1 MGAWAELGLRRPCSD
16 VCGDAAGN
24 EQLPERPAKLPR
36 TKDPRANGEDKLA
49 GLEDI
54 FLGVLQRFRGQVL
67 TARLET
73 ELLPELV
80 AALSVIPEAGQANL
94 EATKCELKAAQVAPK
109 PVETEDGRLRLTR
122 QALEERVCKMRSID
136 AEVVKYKDK
145 ATGKM
150 LEARV
155 PATVLALLRLR
166 ATCSGKPISEQR
178 LARMALDAMEEQAFD
193 PVRALASLSPA
204 SLLCPAGPLSVLGSG
219 EIGVVFL
226 EEESGE
232 VVKVMLEDFAKKEY
246 DVFCA
251 FAKAGLTPFPLAF
264 QGPCIVPDGELYS
277 IRMKRIEYT
286 LHDVLWATAPCGP
299 RRGLAPPSAARAR
312 DIGAAIVQAMQRMW
326 DEGLVHGDLH
336 LRNLGFKEE
345 GSLPVVQLLD
355 FGRSA
360 SRSLAPPQSRTST
373 QACRAGHEYDVC
385 RFVVELCL
393 SFENLV
399 FERDELA
406 QECRRELRELRRAE
420 RDPGDD
426 TELLHRARLVAGFEA
441 FLADEPRALAQAE
454 AAYNTILDAI
464 IKYATVKH
472 DISVDGVP
480 SIRERSVR
488 QLCKRRMDACDKLYF
503 KSALFWQED

>member
-1 MGAWAELGLRRPCSD
+1 
-16 VCGDAAGN
+16 
-24 EQLPERPAKLPR
+24 
-36 TKDPRANGEDKLA
+36 
-49 GLEDI
+49 
-54 FLGVLQRFRGQVL
+54 
-67 TARLET
+67 
-73 ELLPELV
+73 
-80 AALSVIPEAGQANL
+80 
-94 EATKCELKAAQVAPK
+94 
-109 PVETEDGRLRLTR
+109 
-122 QALEERVCKMRSID
+122 
-136 AEVVKYKDK
+136 
-145 ATGKM
+145 
-150 LEARV
+150 
-155 PATVLALLRLR
+155 
-166 ATCSGKPISEQR
+166 
-178 LARMALDAMEEQAFD
+178 MALDAMEEQAFD

-204 SLLCPAGPLSVLGSG
+204 SLLCPSGPLSVLGSG

-264 QGPCIVPDGELYS
+264 HGPCTVPGGELYS
-277 IRMKRIEYT
+277 IRMKRIQHT

-299 RRGLAPPSAARAR
+299 RRGLSPPSASRAR
-312 DIGAAIVQAMQRMW
+312 EIGAAMVQAMQRMW

-336 LRNLGFKEE
+336 LKNVGLKEAQ
-345 GSLPVVQLLD
+345 PVPIVQLID

-360 SRSLAPPQSRTST
+360 ARSLAPPQSRAST

-385 RFVVELCL
+385 RLVVELCE

-399 FERDELA
+399 CERDELA
-406 QECRRELRELRRAE
+406 QECKRELRELRRAE

-426 TELLHRARLVAGFEA
+426 TEILHRARLIAGFEA

-454 AAYNTILDAI
+454 AAYNAILDAVM
-464 IKYATVKH
+464 KYASVKH

-480 SIRERSVR
+480 SIRQRNIQ
-488 QLCKRRMDACDKLYF
+488 QLCKRRMDNCDKLYF